1 MAHLIDAPAGL
12 EGVVAAETS
21 IGDVRGDEGYYH
33 YRGYSAPALAVT
45 QPFEAAWHLVHR
57 GTLPDAG
64 ALAAFRRE
72 TAALRT
78 LPAFVL
84 DALPAIAGAGSPMS
98 ALRTALSLAGQDMR
112 PWLDVTPGEREQQAL
127 RLAAMTPTLVA
138 ALWRVRLGQTP
149 VAPDPSLGL
158 AADYLRMIHGVPPGD
173 EAARAVERYLLLTID
188 HGFNASTFTARVVAS
203 TGADLAAAAVAGVG
217 ALSGPL
223 HGGAPSLVVDMLRE
237 IGTRDQARDWVEH
250 RLASGQRIM
259 GFGHR
264 VYRTEDP
271 RSAVLKATALAL
283 GGEMVDLAVEVE
295 RIALDLLDTKYPE
308 RKLRTNVEFYAGI
321 VLHEIGLPP
330 ALYPPTFAV
339 SRMVGWMAHVLEQTR
354 GNRIIRPS
362 SRYMGALHAEAQAPS
377 A

>member
-33 YRGYSAPALAVT
+33 YRGHSAAALAVG
-45 QPFEAAWHLVHR
+45 QSFEAVWHLVHR
-57 GTLPDAG
+57 GTLPDASG
-64 ALAAFRRE
+64 LDAFRRE
-72 TAALRT
+72 TAALRP
-78 LPAFVL
+78 LPAFVH
-84 DALPAIAGAGSPMS
+84 DALPAIATVGSPMS

-112 PWLDVTPGEREQQAL
+112 PWLDLAPEQRERQAL
-127 RLAAMTPTLVA
+127 RLAAITPTLVA
-138 ALWRVRLGQTP
+138 ALWRVKNGQAP

-158 AADYLRMIHGVPPGD
+158 AADYLRMIHGTPPTD

-203 TGADLAAAAVAGVG
+203 TGADFAAAAVAGVG

-237 IGTRDQARDWVEH
+237 IGTRGQAREWVEH

-295 RIALDLLDTKYPE
+295 RIALELLDTKYPE

-321 VLHEIGLPP
+321 VLHEIGLPSP
-330 ALYPPTFAV
+330 LYPPTFAV
-339 SRMVGWMAHVLEQTR
+339 SRMIGWMAHVLEQTR
-354 GNRIIRPS
+354 ANRIIRPS
-362 SRYMGALHAEAQAPS
+362 SRYVGALHAETHAARV
-377 A
+377 